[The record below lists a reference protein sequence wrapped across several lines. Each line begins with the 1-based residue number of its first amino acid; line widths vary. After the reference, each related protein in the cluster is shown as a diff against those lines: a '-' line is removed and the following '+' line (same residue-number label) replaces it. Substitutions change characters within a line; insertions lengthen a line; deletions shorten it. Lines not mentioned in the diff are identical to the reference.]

1 MKHQIKFLSLIACLS
16 AAVALSSCDDDD
28 DEAPKNQFSVDGESY
43 SLQNGYHVVTEEGV
57 DDNGDEAYTHVVYL
71 TDADLEWEE
80 DDGELFTDGEGSLV
94 GLEFVL
100 DSDELEEGEYDLDL
114 SNYEVGNVTYL
125 DAATEYSAIDGVVD
139 YDKFFRCTDGTV
151 TISKSDNGFIF
162 EVTNTSVEDEDG
174 DEVDGELKVYFKGE
188 LEELDE

>member
-16 AAVALSSCDDDD
+16 AAVALSSCDDD

-139 YDKFFRCTDGTV
+139 YDKFFRCMDGTV